1 MDENVAIV
9 NVSQKLQHVTVSA
22 AGGLRGLTGPKGEP
36 GAGLAI
42 NGSVDTYS
50 ELPDDLGPEDAGK
63 AWFNQDDGKLYVWTG
78 TRFPAE
84 GQGSQF
90 EGPEGPAGPTGFSPT
105 ASVTKSGDVA
115 TITITDKE
123 GTTTATVQD
132 GTQLTDGII
141 TGAANDAV
149 SVDGSKIDLSTV
161 GTPNLRNGAVTNSKI
176 ADGSVS
182 ASKMASNIVDI
193 IYPVGSIYMSATM
206 SSASQVAAALGGTW
220 VAWGSG
226 RVPVGVDTTQTEF
239 NSSEKTGGSKTHT
252 HPLGNNGAAAIRN
265 YQDRTFVGDGAS
277 GASSLW
283 RIDGVTSEVWS
294 WTHSS
299 DSAYTTN
306 LGYSGVRLYGRTENG
321 SDLQP
326 YITCYMYKRTA

>member
-9 NVSQKLQHVTVSA
+9 NVSQELQHVTVSA

-50 ELPDDLGPEDAGK
+50 ELPNDLGPDDAGK

-105 ASVTKSGDVA
+105 ASVTKAGDTT
-115 TITITDKE
+115 TITITDKN

-132 GTQLTDGII
+132 GAQLTDGII
-141 TGAANDAV
+141 NGAANNAV
-149 SVDGSKIDLSTV
+149 SVTGSKIALSTI
-161 GTPNLRNGAVTNSKI
+161 GTPNIRDGAVT
-176 ADGSVS
+176 AT
-182 ASKMASNIVDI
+182 KMADNSVTASNLATDVVDR

-206 SSASQVAAALGGTW
+206 STASQVGAALGGTW

-226 RVPVGVDTTQTEF
+226 RVAVGVDTSQTDF
-239 NSSEKTGGSKTHT
+239 NTSEKTGGSKTHT
-252 HPLGNNGAAAIRN
+252 NQLGNNGAAAIRN
-265 YQDRTFVGDGAS
+265 YQDRTFVGDGAT
-277 GASSLW
+277 GATSLW
-283 RIDGVTSEVWS
+283 TIDGTTSQVWS
-294 WTHSS
+294 WTHNS
-299 DSAYTTN
+299 DSQYATN
-306 LGYSGVRLYGRTENG
+306 LGYSGVRLYGRTESG
-321 SDLQP
+321 SSLQP